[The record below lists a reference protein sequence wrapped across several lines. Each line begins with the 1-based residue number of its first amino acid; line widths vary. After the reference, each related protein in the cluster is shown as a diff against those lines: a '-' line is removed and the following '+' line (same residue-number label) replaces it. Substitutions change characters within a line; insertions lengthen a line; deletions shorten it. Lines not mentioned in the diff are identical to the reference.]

1 MRSSSARQGGSVGR
15 EAASDGG
22 QPVVLTGL
30 IEPPYPRL
38 RNQAGGSAKLKYPGS
53 DTLQTAGCTDP
64 SKVP

>member
-1 MRSSSARQGGSVGR
+1 MGR

-38 RNQAGGSAKLKYPGS
+38 RNQAGGSAKLKYPAAQPGLGWGES
-53 DTLQTAGCTDP
+53 IFVLPAMYVSLNP
-64 SKVP
+64 

>member
-1 MRSSSARQGGSVGR
+1 MGR